1 MLWCGARHV
10 DARRWLVSFD
20 LGFWWEPRPISAVE
34 AEQKYLAMVDGD
46 TGVVEENVAL
56 EEFCNDLNGRF
67 PDLTE
72 ETLETSPWSS
82 PVYRTNECVIISM
95 PYSRGA
101 GMVDGLRKLAAGHG
115 VSCYN
120 PHSGE
125 FVFPN
130 ESEVPKLQ
138 LADGSEIV
146 GPGEPDVRRA
156 IVGLSTEDWFAILET
171 APQWYIQVGFGA
183 EAGVPVGSYVIEL
196 REGGADRHSRAIT
209 HDVGLVVDAFLRF
222 LISDYSWRSSFQFSP
237 VSL

>member
-1 MLWCGARHV
+1 
-10 DARRWLVSFD
+10 VSFD
-20 LGFWWEPRPISAVE
+20 LGFWWEPQPISSVE
-34 AEQKYLAMVDGD
+34 AEQKYLAMVEGR

-56 EEFCNDLNGRF
+56 EEFFNDLNGRF

-82 PVYRTNECVIISM
+82 PVYRTNECIIVSM

-115 VSCYN
+115 VSCYS
-120 PHSGE
+120 PHSGDFSFPSE
-125 FVFPN
+125 FEF
-130 ESEVPKLQ
+130 PKLQ

-146 GPGEPDVRRA
+146 RPGDLGVRRA
-156 IVGLSTEDWFAILET
+156 IVGLSSDDWFAILET

-183 EAGVPVGSYVIEL
+183 EEGVSAGSYVLEL
-196 REGGADRHSRAIT
+196 REGGAERHSRAISR
-209 HDVGLVVDAFLRF
+209 DLGLVINAFLGF
-222 LISDYSWRSSFQFSP
+222 LIGDDRWRSSFHFSP